1 MSGHAILSPSASKRW
16 GSSKGCPASAARSVG
31 IVSKSNA
38 ASRKGTAKH
47 MVSAICLEKNLEP
60 ASFLGRLVVFVSEV
74 DAPNKER
81 ECFAEDVN
89 LDTVILQAEFQVD
102 DEFISHCEIYVNYV
116 REYVALC
123 GGEMFVEQRLSIEH
137 ITKEKD
143 AKGTTDALVI
153 TPKVLTVIDAKFGV
167 GRVNAFDQ
175 VLRAVVNPVT
185 GEITEPAVLEPNSQ
199 LAMYADAGLVE
210 HAMFY
215 DFERVTLIIVQ
226 PALKHVSEFSLSV
239 PELKAYIEKLRA
251 AADATRDPN
260 AEFNPTSDNCF
271 FCPAR
276 LTCAAR
282 EAFVLNAV
290 LGDFDDLT
298 FAEAKVV
305 KANEIGDLYDK
316 LGLIRGWCD
325 DVEERVMAALD
336 NGQVVR
342 RADGLRYKLV
352 SGKPGNRAW
361 SDEQRALE
369 LMTEMRLKDSQM
381 YTMNLI
387 SPTQAEKLATA
398 PKVKKGETAE
408 KPVIGPIRW
417 NKLKALITRADGKP
431 TVALETD
438 PRNELH
444 PAESLFDALPEEP
457 VVAASTEQIVSDL
470 FS

>member
-74 DAPNKER
+74 DAPHKER

-89 LDTVILQAEFQVD
+89 LDAVILQAEFPVD
-102 DEFISHCEIYVNYV
+102 DEFVSHCEIYVNYV

-123 GGEMFVEQRLSIEH
+123 GGELFVEQRLSIEH

-153 TPKVLTVIDAKFGV
+153 TPKRLIVIDAKFGV
-167 GRVNAFDQ
+167 GRVNAFDVVEKR
-175 VLRAVVNPVT
+175 VLEADVC
-185 GEITEPAVLEPNSQ
+185 EPNSQ

-215 DFERVTLIIVQ
+215 DFEFVTLVIVQ
-226 PALKHVSEFSLSV
+226 PALKHVSEYTMTV
-239 PELKAYIEKLRA
+239 VDLKAYIEKLRT
-251 AADATRDPN
+251 AADMTRSPD

-276 LTCAAR
+276 LTCTAR
-282 EAFVLNAV
+282 EAFVLEAV
-290 LGDFDDLT
+290 LGNFDDLT
-298 FAEAKVV
+298 TAQPKVIEAL
-305 KANEIGDLYDK
+305 ALGDLYDK
-316 LGLIRGWCD
+316 LGVIRGWCD
-325 DVEERVMAALD
+325 DVEERMNSALD
-336 NGQVVR
+336 NGQVIR

-361 SDEQRALE
+361 SDQQKALE
-369 LMTEMRLKDSQM
+369 LMTEMRLKDNQM

-387 SPTQAEKLATA
+387 SPTQAEKLATT
-398 PKVKKGETAE
+398 PKVKKGEVAE

-444 PAESLFDALPEEP
+444 PAENLFDALPDEP